1 MYTVHQAIISP
12 DCGQTFWIVGS
23 HLWDLAKKR
32 IMKRGSFTVMYTI
45 QIKPC

>member
-1 MYTVHQAIISP
+1 MYTVHQAIISS
-12 DCGQTFWIVGS
+12 DCQTSWRVGS